1 MPLVDSRPPVPC
13 TTLSIPKDRMN
24 PTPFQKSIVGFK
36 QLWTIGN
43 KSLCGSLKDYQQL
56 EGWMLRTPRRHI
68 MSWLIIPLF
77 TFKIKLLEHE
87 ILLFCIRQRLKCCAF
102 VIFLPGSGRFLDQA
116 RRRGMDVRVWT
127 DRTHTV
133 ALNSWYSMTFVWR
146 EAKQQGRQQQQWKD
160 TNDKMST
167 WGLEIRGT
175 GFDYFVQWCMRAMLI
190 VVSCVRFESFLTW
203 HLKPSRLPQPM
214 DWEKSKLASM

>member
-1 MPLVDSRPPVPC
+1 
-13 TTLSIPKDRMN
+13 MN

-36 QLWTIGN
+36 QLWTMGTKVCVVLSRTI
-43 KSLCGSLKDYQQL
+43 SSWKDGCCEPP
-56 EGWMLRTPRRHI
+56 EGT
-68 MSWLIIPLF
+68 SWVDLSYPPLF

-116 RRRGMDVRVWT
+116 RRRRMDVRVWT

-133 ALNSWYSMTFVWR
+133 ALNSWYSMTFVWS
-146 EAKQQGRQQQQWKD
+146 EAKQQGRQQQQWKN

-167 WGLEIRGT
+167 WGLEIRGA
-175 GFDYFVQWCMRAMLI
+175 GFDYFV
-190 VVSCVRFESFLTW
+190 
-203 HLKPSRLPQPM
+203 
-214 DWEKSKLASM
+214 